1 MIRRPPRSTLFPYT
15 TLFRS
20 SMHRFLC
27 KVKCRY
33 QVISIMEFLN
43 NSPSKSL
50 QSQAKGDREHTSE
63 LQSRETISYA
73 VFCLKK
79 KKKHKQHHLTF
90 AITTDLIHLHNGN
103 RHDLK
108 LDINVRHRR
117 LPAVSNC
124 CDPKSYI
131 SSDTQLNCCPGDT
144 AAESTLICPDVAEL
158 NISHNSTAANQGE
171 LITEF
176 NKTDSV
182 QQLSEN
188 PAVVNIQQQQQ
199 AQTTPPLI
207 GSKTSSKLHG

>member
-1 MIRRPPRSTLFPYT
+1 MARRANHHKPLLGTPSPTSPLYQFNSALLYTPSTPGSDNSAAGTPLVTHNGFLFPSSSQTNNTLLPLLTPTQSHIHT
-15 TLFRS
+15 TNILS
-20 SMHRFLC
+20 S
-27 KVKCRY
+27 K
-33 QVISIMEFLN
+33 Q
-43 NSPSKSL
+43 
-50 QSQAKGDREHTSE
+50 TS
-63 LQSRETISYA
+63 
-73 VFCLKK
+73 
-79 KKKHKQHHLTF
+79 HN
-90 AITTDLIHLHNGN
+90 HLHNGN

-108 LDINVRHRR
+108 LDINVSHRR

-124 CDPKSYI
+124 CDHKSYI
-131 SSDTQLNCCPGDT
+131 GGDTQLNCCPGDT
-144 AAESTLICPDVAEL
+144 AAESLPICPDVAEL

-176 NKTDSV
+176 NKNDSV